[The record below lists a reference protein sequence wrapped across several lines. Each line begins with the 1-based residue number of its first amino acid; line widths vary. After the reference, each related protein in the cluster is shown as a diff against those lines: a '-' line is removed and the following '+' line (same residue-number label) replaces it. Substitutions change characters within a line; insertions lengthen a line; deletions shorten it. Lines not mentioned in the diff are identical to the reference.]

1 MGTKSVTKTE
11 DQENGEGNN
20 LETEAPWVQLASLA
34 LFKLFNDRQSQ
45 GYVVPAGMMRGNQ
58 FNTPDPVAHEGENG
72 ETTKKKKNKKKDEGE
87 PKGEKTLPEN
97 ASEKHPVQLLNEMAG
112 PLVYEQ
118 TGQVSEP
125 AEQTGAPPSC
135 VFTLSVT
142 VNGVVYSGQGK
153 SKKEAKKAAAVN
165 AVGALYGIDYPTV

>member
-118 TGQVSEP
+118 TGQ
-125 AEQTGAPPSC
+125 TGAPPSC

-153 SKKEAKKAAAVN
+153 SKKEAK
-165 AVGALYGIDYPTV
+165 